1 MGMSFIDARSS
12 ENKSFA
18 KQSQVLSHTSTASII
33 LSERSSYEKAS
44 ESKILIKSFTKEEI
58 RRVLEENIGSRNMLR
73 LLTMIE
79 FLESRRGRNASE
91 EFIKNI
97 ILLSLLYG
105 SGRNKKEL
113 AFVDIVFQ
121 ALYETLTKSSK

>member
-1 MGMSFIDARSS
+1 MSFTEARGS

-18 KQSQVLSHTSTASII
+18 RQSHVFSRTSTASIV
-33 LSERSSYEKAS
+33 LSERRSYEKAS

-58 RRVLEENIGSRNMLR
+58 MRVLRENIGSRNMLR

-79 FLESRRGRNASE
+79 FLESRRGRSASE